1 MAWITLTTD
10 DILNSLTSQEQG
22 LMNDPSSAV
31 DLANI
36 VSGVIA
42 LVRGKVITYQPNQTQ
57 TGPAGTIPEELHAAA
72 TAISRFKFLTHL
84 PGTQLITK
92 WREEENVTALA
103 QLDAAANGTLLVQGA
118 VPPIDIS
125 ALTPQKQAISG
136 GEPYFPPYGTWGTPW
151 WNQPYWSGAG
161 PYW

>member
-1 MAWITLTTD
+1 MAWIALTTD

-42 LVRGKVITYQPNQTQ
+42 LVRGKVFSWRPNQTMISQ
-57 TGPAGTIPEELHAAA
+57 VTPSEIPDELFSA
-72 TAISRFKFLTHL
+72 AISIARFKFLTHL

-92 WREEENVTALA
+92 ERSTDKDEAYAYLDDVASGKMIILGPDGMTVPSNLA
-103 QLDAAANGTLLVQGA
+103 DT
-118 VPPIDIS
+118 D
-125 ALTPQKQAISG
+125 
-136 GEPYFPPYGTWGTPW
+136 GEPYFPPYPCWQSQGNPAWGG
-151 WNQPYWSGAG
+151 YW
-161 PYW
+161 